1 METFYERSDI
11 PCKISFAGATR
22 SLDWKVAPET
32 LDLDKYMPVF
42 FDGLREER
50 DPLLFY
56 AMAGCDDLISMGGA
70 KRILPVI
77 PKLIT
82 PIRKALATKR
92 PELMVKT
99 LMKIAAIC

>member
-1 METFYERSDI
+1 
-11 PCKISFAGATR
+11 
-22 SLDWKVAPET
+22 
-32 LDLDKYMPVF
+32 
-42 FDGLREER
+42 
-50 DPLLFY
+50 
-56 AMAGCDDLISMGGA
+56 
-70 KRILPVI
+70 VI